1 MADYLLLLVGTVLVN
16 NVVLTKFL
24 GLCPF
29 MGTSRRLDNAIGL
42 ALATGLVLTLT
53 SGLCWLVTRWLLE
66 PFGLEYLRTLAF
78 ILVIAASVQFT
89 ETVLRATAPVLHQA
103 LGIFL
108 PLITSNCA
116 VLGVA
121 LLNTW
126 AQRSLFE
133 AMLAGFGAA
142 LGFGLVLALFA
153 AARERL
159 EASPVPGPFRGV
171 PIALVTAGLMA
182 LAFMGFAGMGRA

>member
-66 PFGLEYLRTLAF
+66 PLGLEYLRTLAF

-89 ETVLRATAPVLHQA
+89 ETVLRATAPVLYQA

-142 LGFGLVLALFA
+142 AGFGLVLLLFA

-159 EASPVPGPFRGV
+159 EAAPVPGPFRGV

>member
-1 MADYLLLLVGTVLVN
+1 MGEYALLLIGTVLVN

-42 ALATGLVLTLT
+42 ALATGLVLTLS
-53 SGLCWLVTRWLLE
+53 SGACWLVTRWLLE
-66 PFGLEYLRTLAF
+66 PLGLNYLRTLAF

-89 ETVLRATAPVLHQA
+89 ETVLRSSAPLLYRS
-103 LGIFL
+103 LGVFL

-116 VLGVA
+116 VLGVV
-121 LLNTW
+121 LLNTFE
-126 AQRSLFE
+126 QRSLFE
-133 AMLAGFGAA
+133 ALLFGFGSAA
-142 LGFGLVLALFA
+142 GFGLVLVLFA

-159 EASPVPGPFRGV
+159 DASPVPGPFHGV
-171 PIALVTAGLMA
+171 PIALITAGLMA
-182 LAFMGFAGMGRA
+182 LGFLGFTGMDAR

>member
-1 MADYLLLLVGTVLVN
+1 MTDYALLLIGTVLVN

-29 MGTSRRLDNAIGL
+29 MGTSRHLDNAIGL
-42 ALATGLVLTLT
+42 SLATGLVLTLT
-53 SGLCWLVTRWLLE
+53 SGLCWIVTRWLLE

-78 ILVIAASVQFT
+78 ILVIAATVQLT
-89 ETVLRATAPVLHQA
+89 EMMMRKSAPVLYQA
-103 LGIFL
+103 LGLFL
-108 PLITSNCA
+108 PLITTNCA

-121 LLNTW
+121 LLNTYE
-126 AQRSLFE
+126 QRSFFE
-133 AMLAGFGAA
+133 ALLFGFGSAAGFG
-142 LGFGLVLALFA
+142 LILILFA

-159 EASPVPGPFRGV
+159 DASPVPAAFRGI

-182 LAFMGFAGMGRA
+182 LGFMGFAGMGRA

>member
-1 MADYLLLLVGTVLVN
+1 MGEYALLLIGTALVN

-42 ALATGLVLTLT
+42 SLATGLVLTLT
-53 SGLCWLVTRWLLE
+53 AGACWLVTRWLLE

-78 ILVIAASVQFT
+78 ILVIAATVQFT
-89 ETVLRATAPVLHQA
+89 ESLLRKSAPVLYQA
-103 LGIFL
+103 LGLFL
-108 PLITSNCA
+108 PLITTNCA
-116 VLGVA
+116 VLGVV

-126 AQRSLFE
+126 AERSLFE
-133 AMLAGFGAA
+133 AMLYGFGAA
-142 LGFGLVLALFA
+142 AGFGLVLILFA

-159 EASPVPGPFRGV
+159 DASPVPAAFKGV

-182 LAFMGFAGMGRA
+182 LAFMGFAGMGRT

>member
-1 MADYLLLLVGTVLVN
+1 MAEYALLLIGTVLVN

-29 MGTSRRLDNAIGL
+29 MGTSRSLDNAIGL
-42 ALATGLVLTLT
+42 SLATGLVLTI
-53 SGLCWLVTRWLLE
+53 SCGACWLVTRWLLE
-66 PFGLEYLRTLAF
+66 PLGLEYLRTLAF

-89 ETVLRATAPVLHQA
+89 ETVLRSSAPLLYRS

-116 VLGVA
+116 VLGVV
-121 LLNTW
+121 LLNTF
-126 AQRSLFE
+126 AQHSLFE
-133 AMLAGFGAA
+133 ALLFGFGSAV
-142 LGFGLVLALFA
+142 GFGLVLVLFA

-159 EASPVPGPFRGV
+159 DACPVPAPFRGV
-171 PIALVTAGLMA
+171 PIALITAGTMA
-182 LAFMGFAGMGRA
+182 LGFLGFAGLDAR